1 METSKRRNHANESF
15 VMDGDSKRRN
25 HANECFVMDG
35 DSKRRNHANE
45 SFSDGWRQQT
55 KEPCE

>member
-1 METSKRRNHANESF
+1 
-15 VMDGDSKRRN
+15 MDGDSKRRN
-25 HANECFVMDG
+25 HANETFVMDG

-45 SFSDGWRQQT
+45 SFRDGWREQT